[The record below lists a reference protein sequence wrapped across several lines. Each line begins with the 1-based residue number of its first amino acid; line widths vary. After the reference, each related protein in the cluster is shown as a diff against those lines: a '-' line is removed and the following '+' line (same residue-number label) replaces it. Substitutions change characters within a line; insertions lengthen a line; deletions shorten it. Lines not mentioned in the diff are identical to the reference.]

1 VCEIGGVVKMYF
13 ALADDEEIEDYAEWL
28 VDVLAHLRKWVD
40 GDGNALWDG
49 VEPAAWRPATQD
61 EYDDYS
67 RDPIDHL
74 VSGVGLP
81 TVSGCLN

>member
-1 VCEIGGVVKMYF
+1 MYF

-49 VEPAAWRPATQD
+49 IEPLVWRPATQD

-74 VSGVGLP
+74 EIGVGLP
-81 TVSGCLN
+81 MVPGCLN